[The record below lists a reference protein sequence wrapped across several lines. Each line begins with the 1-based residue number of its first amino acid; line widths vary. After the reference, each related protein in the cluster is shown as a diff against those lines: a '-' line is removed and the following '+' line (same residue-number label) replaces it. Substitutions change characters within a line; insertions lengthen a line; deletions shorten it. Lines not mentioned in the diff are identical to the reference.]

1 MKIGFKPQKLVQNL
15 VLEKFSKNGD
25 MMKRII
31 EIPGKSPKTLEI
43 NYEKTKF
50 VPTEW
55 YVSNYNV
62 IKRDGKSTLVKS
74 LESTKSFP
82 NENHTV
88 VQRYNKI
95 GKPEQLTIDIVN
107 GEVNKTTKPIEN
119 ITRTGV

>member
-1 MKIGFKPQKLVQNL
+1 MKIGFKPQNLVQNL

-25 MMKRII
+25 MLKRII

-62 IKRDGKSTLVKS
+62 ISRNGKSSLVKT
-74 LESTKSFP
+74 LESKKTLP
-82 NENHTV
+82 NEQHTV
-88 VQRYNKI
+88 VKRFNEKHQPEKLVIDVAN
-95 GKPEQLTIDIVN
+95 GKVH
-107 GEVNKTTKPIEN
+107 KTKRHIKQ

>member
-62 IKRDGKSTLVKS
+62 IKRDGKSTIVKS

-95 GKPEQLTIDIVN
+95 CKPEQLTIDIVN